1 MIHNQCLTIH
11 KRQNNMS
18 EYRKRFGGRE
28 ETHLDFC
35 SNPYL
40 FFVKIVTNGNEEFH
54 YTNLINKTSKSFYFD
69 R

>member
-1 MIHNQCLTIH
+1 
-11 KRQNNMS
+11 MS